1 MQQYFIKGKAEK
13 EVTITDK
20 DTIKHM
26 FQVMRLTDEAE
37 VVLVFDDEIK
47 YLAKVTNSM
56 AHELEIIEALPDQVE
71 LPVKVTIASGFPKG
85 DKLDTIA
92 QKVTELGA
100 SALWGY
106 PADWSVVKWD
116 GKKLAK
122 KEDKLAK
129 IVLGAAEQSKRNV
142 VPEVHLFEQKAEFLK
157 SLSSFDHIFIAYEET
172 AKAGQL
178 ATLAREVKEVKPGAK
193 LLFIFGPE
201 GGISPAEITQFEAA
215 GAIKVG
221 LGPRI
226 MRTETAPLYALSAIS
241 YALELQVTS
250 DDN

>member
-37 VVLVFDDEIK
+37 VVLVFDDGIK
-47 YLAKVTNSM
+47 YLAKVSNSM

-226 MRTETAPLYALSAIS
+226 MRAETAPLYALSAIS

>member
-37 VVLVFDDEIK
+37 VVLVFDAGIK

-71 LPVKVTIASGFPKG
+71 LPVEVTIASGFPKG

-116 GKKLAK
+116 SKKLAK

-172 AKAGQL
+172 AKTGQL
-178 ATLAREVKEVKPGAK
+178 ATLARELKEVKPGSK